1 MREYENPRQFSN
13 YNNWG
18 GRERLYPGRMS
29 LNGRERPTYPAGR
42 TQARPQVYQYYQPR
56 SYQGGRGRGNWQA
69 RGNPSSARGRTSQR
83 SGRPPWQ
90 QSPRPP
96 GSWQQSRQTQSDGFY
111 TDQDET
117 DQVDANANQH
127 QTDQTDE
134 TFHTE
139 SMEPSYDEEAELI
152 TGRLGDYDFIFGRRY
167 MRRYGIDLLFSEK
180 IIQWNGMRKLM
191 QPKGHWTP
199 EQIK

>member
-1 MREYENPRQFSN
+1 
-13 YNNWG
+13 
-18 GRERLYPGRMS
+18 MS

-152 TGRLGDYDFIFGRRY
+152 TAWNDHFFFNNDDEHQEIEEANEEDAFWEEGEYGWQRYDGDY
-167 MRRYGIDLLFSEK
+167 
-180 IIQWNGMRKLM
+180 
-191 QPKGHWTP
+191 
-199 EQIK
+199 